1 MSGMYE
7 SYDLWCIVLIQVPST
22 PKLYQYKYIK
32 NYGFSILKE
41 QTRELVRAGPEAVQQ
56 EEEAAWSVP

>member
-1 MSGMYE
+1 MMYSADPE
-7 SYDLWCIVLIQVPST
+7 LVFSKVPST

-41 QTRELVRAGPEAVQQ
+41 QTGELVRAGPEAVQQ
-56 EEEAAWSVP
+56 EEEAA